1 MLEQVLL
8 LPQAQYFMVA
18 AEVAVISELQIPLAA
33 RVQVASVA
41 LQQYPVPPKAEYGQK
56 TLPTPMH

>member
-8 LPQAQYFMVA
+8 LPHAQYFMTA
-18 AEVAVISELQIPLAA
+18 AELAVISELQIPLAA

-41 LQQYPVPPKAEYGQK
+41 LQQYPLPPKAE
-56 TLPTPMH
+56 